1 MRLGFVR
8 VFRFATLRALLDL
21 RHDDALG
28 QVSRVH
34 PVNRRDGPVQTVIS
48 SQSRRH
54 GERWRESI
62 TVENMNGW
70 LARYFPQVAG
80 FGYLPE
86 VLPGYSLQV
95 DIHAGTAADTM
106 SGCKT

>member
-70 LARYFPQVAG
+70 LARYFP
-80 FGYLPE
+80 
-86 VLPGYSLQV
+86 
-95 DIHAGTAADTM
+95 
-106 SGCKT
+106 